1 MNIHK
6 KVATLVTLLA
16 FLTMLPVI
24 QAAEGDQATKLTF
37 SKSVQIPGRVL
48 PAGTYWFMVEN
59 SSGSNTNIV
68 RVYNADRT
76 MLYATLFTIGEIRSQ
91 ATDDTAITFVNR
103 GSMQPETLV
112 SWFYPGHTDGHEFLY
127 SQPEEHELAQ
137 LQHRTVMASAQAKHS
152 PQSAVVGD

>member
-6 KVATLVTLLA
+6 RVATLVTMLA
-16 FLTMLPVI
+16 FLTMLPMI
-24 QAAEGDQATKLTF
+24 QADEGDQASKLTF

-48 PAGTYWFMVEN
+48 PAGTYWFVLDD
-59 SSGSNTNIV
+59 SPGNTNII
-68 RVYNADRT
+68 RVFNADRS

-112 SWFYPGHTDGHEFLY
+112 SWFYPGRTDGHEFLY

-137 LQHRTVMASAQAKHS
+137 LQHRTVMASAQAKRS
-152 PQSAVVGD
+152 PQGAVVGD

>member
-6 KVATLVTLLA
+6 KVATLVTVLA

-24 QAAEGDQATKLTF
+24 KADEGDQATKLTF

-48 PAGTYWFMVEN
+48 PAGTYWFVVADTP
-59 SSGSNTNIV
+59 GNTNIV
-68 RVYNADRT
+68 RVFNADRS

-91 ATDDTAITFVNR
+91 ATDDSAITFVNR

-112 SWFYPGHTDGHEFLY
+112 SWFYPGRTDGHEFLY

-152 PQSAVVGD
+152 PQGAVVGD

>member
-1 MNIHK
+1 MNIYK

-48 PAGTYWFMVEN
+48 PAGTYWFVLDD
-59 SSGSNTNIV
+59 SPSNTNII
-68 RVYNADRT
+68 RVYNADRS
-76 MLYATLFTIGEIRSQ
+76 MLYATLFTVAEIRSE
-91 ATDDTAITFVNR
+91 ATNNTAITLVNR

-112 SWFYPGHTDGHEFLY
+112 SWFYPGRTDGHEFLY

-137 LQHRTVMASAQAKHS
+137 LQHRTVMASAQAKQS
-152 PQSAVVGD
+152 PQGAVVGD

>member
-24 QAAEGDQATKLTF
+24 QAAEGDQASKLTF

-68 RVYNADRT
+68 RVFNADRT

-91 ATDDTAITFVNR
+91 ATDDTAITLVNR

-112 SWFYPGHTDGHEFLY
+112 SWFYPGHTDGHEFVY
-127 SQPEEHELAQ
+127 PQPEQNELAQ
-137 LQHRTVMASAQAKHS
+137 LQHRTVMASAQAKQS
-152 PQSAVVGD
+152 PQGAVVGD

>member
-1 MNIHK
+1 MNINRK
-6 KVATLVTLLA
+6 LVTLVTVLA

-24 QAAEGDQATKLTF
+24 KADEGDQATKLTF

-48 PAGTYWFMVEN
+48 PAGTYWFVVADTP
-59 SSGSNTNIV
+59 GNTNIV
-68 RVYNADRT
+68 RVFNADRS

-91 ATDDTAITFVNR
+91 ATDDSAITFVNR

-112 SWFYPGHTDGHEFLY
+112 SWFYPGRTDGHEFLY

-152 PQSAVVGD
+152 PQGAVVGD

>member
-48 PAGTYWFMVEN
+48 PAGTYWFVLDD
-59 SSGSNTNIV
+59 SPSNTNII
-68 RVYNADRT
+68 RVYNADRS

-112 SWFYPGHTDGHEFLY
+112 SWFYPGRTDGHEFVY
-127 SQPEEHELAQ
+127 SQPEQNELAQ
-137 LQHRTVMASAQAKHS
+137 LQHRTVMASAQAKQS
-152 PQSAVVGD
+152 PQGAVVGD

>member
-48 PAGTYWFMVEN
+48 PAGTYWFVLDD
-59 SSGSNTNIV
+59 SPSNTNII
-68 RVYNADRT
+68 RVYNADRS
-76 MLYATLFTIGEIRSQ
+76 MLYATLFTVAEIRSE
-91 ATDDTAITFVNR
+91 ATNNTAITLVNR

-112 SWFYPGHTDGHEFLY
+112 SWFYPGRTDGHEFVY
-127 SQPEEHELAQ
+127 SQPEQNELAQ
-137 LQHRTVMASAQAKHS
+137 LQHRTVMASAQAKQS
-152 PQSAVVGD
+152 PQGAA

>member
-1 MNIHK
+1 MNIHRK
-6 KVATLVTLLA
+6 LVTLVTVLA

-24 QAAEGDQATKLTF
+24 KADEGDQATKLTF

-48 PAGTYWFMVEN
+48 PAGTYWFVVADTP
-59 SSGSNTNIV
+59 GNTNIV
-68 RVYNADRT
+68 RVFNADRS

-91 ATDDTAITFVNR
+91 ATDDSAITFVNR

-112 SWFYPGHTDGHEFLY
+112 SWFYPGRTDGHEFLY

-152 PQSAVVGD
+152 PQGAVVGD

>member
-48 PAGTYWFMVEN
+48 PAGTYWFVLDD
-59 SSGSNTNIV
+59 SPSNTNII
-68 RVYNADRT
+68 RVYNADRS
-76 MLYATLFTIGEIRSQ
+76 MLYATLFTVAEIRSE
-91 ATDDTAITFVNR
+91 ATNNTAITLVNR

-112 SWFYPGHTDGHEFLY
+112 SWFYPGRTDGHEFVY
-127 SQPEEHELAQ
+127 SQPEQHELAQ
-137 LQHRTVMASAQAKHS
+137 LQHRTVMASAQAKQS
-152 PQSAVVGD
+152 PQGAVVGD